1 MTDQPRIE
9 RFLEQAARMASG
21 AGIHPVEVLQRIQAA
36 AEASVREGAIANAYR
51 IQYAPADSDRVVR
64 LRDQLARGAGR
75 MLDDVA
81 RGRSLRQLG
90 PWQFEFVEGVGLAAG
105 TVRVSAA
112 YREPAHR
119 PEAVTPGAT
128 RVITRQRGKR
138 LVLDDGTRVPLTH
151 TPFVIGRGV
160 GCDLV
165 VPDLSI
171 SRRHAEI
178 CSGADGTLTIRDLES
193 RNGVVIDGERIDG
206 ESGLVHGATF
216 LLGDAR
222 FWLEADA

>member
-21 AGIHPVEVLQRIQAA
+21 AGIHPVEVLQRIQAG
-36 AEASVREGAIANAYR
+36 AEASVRDGAIANAYR
-51 IQYAPADSDRVVR
+51 VVYSPSDGDRIVR

-75 MLDDVA
+75 MLDELA
-81 RGRSLRQLG
+81 KGRGLRQLG
-90 PWQFEFVEGVGLAAG
+90 PWQFEFVEEAGVSGG
-105 TVRVSAA
+105 TVRVSAT

-119 PEAVTPGAT
+119 PETVAAGAT

-138 LVLDDGTRVPLTH
+138 LILDDGTRVPLTH

-178 CSGADGTLTIRDLES
+178 CSGSGGSLTIRDLES
-193 RNGVVIDGERIDG
+193 RNGVLLDGARI
-206 ESGLVHGATF
+206 ESETELSPGAMF

-222 FWLEADA
+222 FWLEADE

>member
-36 AEASVREGAIANAYR
+36 AEASVRDGAIANAYR
-51 IQYAPADSDRVVR
+51 VQYAHTDSDRVVR

-75 MLDDVA
+75 MLDELA
-81 RGRSLRQLG
+81 KGRSLRQLG
-90 PWQFEFVEGVGLAAG
+90 PWQFEFVEEAGVAAG
-105 TVRVSAA
+105 AVRVSAT

-119 PEAVTPGAT
+119 PETVAAGAT

-178 CSGADGTLTIRDLES
+178 CSGAGGSLTIRDLES
-193 RNGVVIDGERIDG
+193 RNGVLLDGARIAG
-206 ESGLVHGATF
+206 ETELPPGALF
-216 LLGDAR
+216 VLGDAR
-222 FWLEADA
+222 FWLEADQ

>member
-36 AEASVREGAIANAYR
+36 AEASIRDGAVANAYR
-51 IQYAPADSDRVVR
+51 VQYAPADSDRVVR

-75 MLDDVA
+75 MLDELA

-90 PWQFEFVEGVGLAAG
+90 PWQFEFAEGVGLAAG
-105 TVRVSAA
+105 TVRVSAT

-119 PEAVTPGAT
+119 PETVAVGAT

-178 CSGADGTLTIRDLES
+178 CSGAGGSLTIRDLES
-193 RNGVVIDGERIDG
+193 RNGVILDGARIAG
-206 ESGLVHGATF
+206 ETELPPGAMF
-216 LLGDAR
+216 ALGDAR

>member
-1 MTDQPRIE
+1 MSEQSRIE

-36 AEASVREGAIANAYR
+36 AEASIRDGAIANTYR
-51 IQYAPADSDRVVR
+51 VEYSPAEGDRMVR
-64 LRDQLARGAGR
+64 LRDQLARGARR
-75 MLDDVA
+75 MLDELA
-81 RGRSLRQLG
+81 TSRGLRQLG
-90 PWQFEFVEGVGLAAG
+90 PWQFEFAEAASVVGG
-105 TVRVSAA
+105 TIRVAAA

-119 PEAVTPGAT
+119 PGTVAPGAT

-138 LVLDDGTRVPLTH
+138 IVLDDGTRVPLTH

-165 VPDLSI
+165 IADLSI

-178 CSGADGTLTIRDLES
+178 CAGAGGSLTIRDLES
-193 RNGVVIDGERIDG
+193 RNGVLLDGDRIVG
-206 ESGLVHGATF
+206 EAKLAPGAIF
-216 LLGDAR
+216 ALGDAR
-222 FWLEADA
+222 FWLEADS

>member
-36 AEASVREGAIANAYR
+36 AEASIRDGAIANAYR
-51 IQYAPADSDRVVR
+51 VQYAPADVDRIAR

-75 MLDDVA
+75 MLDELA
-81 RGRSLRQLG
+81 NGRGLRQLG
-90 PWQFEFVEGVGLAAG
+90 PWQFEFVEGAGLAAG
-105 TVRVSAA
+105 TVRVSAT

-119 PEAVTPGAT
+119 PETAATGAT

-138 LVLDDGTRVPLTH
+138 LDLDDGTRVPLTH

-178 CSGADGTLTIRDLES
+178 CSGAGGSLTIRDLES
-193 RNGVVIDGERIDG
+193 RNGVLLDGVRIAG
-206 ESGLVHGATF
+206 ETELPPGAMF
-216 LLGDAR
+216 ALGDAR
-222 FWLEADA
+222 FWLETDA

>member
-1 MTDQPRIE
+1 MSDQPRLE

-21 AGIHPVEVLQRIQAA
+21 AGIHPIEILQRIQAA
-36 AEASVREGAIANAYR
+36 AETSVREGAIANAYR
-51 IQYAPADSDRVVR
+51 VESAGVDAERIARMG
-64 LRDQLARGAGR
+64 DQLARAASR
-75 MLDDVA
+75 MLDELA
-81 RGRSLRQLG
+81 KGRNLRQLG
-90 PWQFEFVEGVGLAAG
+90 PWQFEFVQSPGAGAG
-105 TVRVSAA
+105 TVRVMASF
-112 YREPAHR
+112 REPAHR
-119 PEAVTPGAT
+119 PATVAAGAT

-138 LVLDDGTRVPLTH
+138 LVLEDGTRVPLTH

-178 CSGADGTLTIRDLES
+178 CSGPGGTLSIRDLGS
-193 RNGVVIDGERIDG
+193 RNGVILDGDRVDG
-206 ESGLVHGATF
+206 ESELRPGTTF

-222 FWLEADA
+222 FWLEVEA

>member
-36 AEASVREGAIANAYR
+36 AEASIRDGAIANAYR
-51 IQYAPADSDRVVR
+51 VHYAPPDRDR
-64 LRDQLARGAGR
+64 IAGLREQLARGAGR
-75 MLDDVA
+75 MLDELA
-81 RGRSLRQLG
+81 TGRNLRQLG
-90 PWQFEFVEGVGLAAG
+90 PWQFEFAEGAGLAAG
-105 TVRVSAA
+105 AVRVSAT

-119 PEAVTPGAT
+119 PETVATGAT

-178 CSGADGTLTIRDLES
+178 GSGPGGSLTIRDLES
-193 RNGVVIDGERIDG
+193 RNGVILNDARVVGET
-206 ESGLVHGATF
+206 ELPPGAMF
-216 LLGDAR
+216 ALGNAR